1 MARYPFV
8 DSCALFV
15 YNIFKISFC
24 RYTLIMWHFFRY
36 ALFSCFVIF
45 NVRFSGVVLFSCC
58 TFSVLQSFHIG
69 LFSCCTFFVLLALFF
84 LIALFSFNLRL
95 RMHVLFLT
103 VTVFPC
109 CTRFTFYKLHSFH
122 ITLFSCCYFPV
133 LNYFH
138 VTLFSYC
145 TIFMLL
151 FWTALFSCCTVIG
164 RYTFFRTDPMQKT
177 SE

>member
-1 MARYPFV
+1 
-8 DSCALFV
+8 
-15 YNIFKISFC
+15 
-24 RYTLIMWHFFRY
+24 MWHCFRY

-45 NVRFSGVVLFSCC
+45 NVRFSGVVLFSCF
-58 TFSVLQSFHIG
+58 TFSELKSFHVV
-69 LFSCCTFFVLLALFF
+69 LFPCYTVLVLLHFLYVAHFF

-95 RMHVLFLT
+95 RMHLLFLS

-122 ITLFSCCYFPV
+122 ITLFSCCYLPV

-138 VTLFSYC
+138 VTLFSFC

-164 RYTFFRTDPMQKT
+164 RYTIFRTDPMQKT

>member
-1 MARYPFV
+1 MHSFHVLSFSMYAFLVLYSFHV
-8 DSCALFV
+8 ALFLCC
-15 YNIFKISFC
+15 NLFILDSF
-24 RYTLIMWHFFRY
+24 H
-36 ALFSCFVIF
+36 A
-45 NVRFSGVVLFSCC
+45 VLFSCY
-58 TFSVLQSFHIG
+58 TVL
-69 LFSCCTFFVLLALFF
+69 VLLHFLYVAHFF

-122 ITLFSCCYFPV
+122 ITLFSCCYLPV

-138 VTLFSYC
+138 VTLFSFC